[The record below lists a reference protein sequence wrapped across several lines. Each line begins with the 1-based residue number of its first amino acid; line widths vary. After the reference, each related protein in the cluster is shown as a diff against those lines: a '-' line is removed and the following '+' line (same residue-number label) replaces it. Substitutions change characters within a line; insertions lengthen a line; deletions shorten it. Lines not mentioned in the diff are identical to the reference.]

1 MDRDFLKNNMSAF
14 LDGELEPK
22 QMREF
27 EHEIQSYP
35 DLFVELQ
42 TLQRLNKLAMETQV
56 PLPDDRYFDKLA
68 EQIDAQIKREAPQE
82 RSRIVNF
89 LLERRKTVAIISSV
103 AAVFL
108 IAVIGMNLYGPN
120 AKRYP
125 SELRNIELKP
135 AIIEQPKTDTVTVW
149 PEHEQQ
155 IVPPPVLESEVK
167 RESMAKKVGKAALHE
182 EADKLR
188 SDSGATRL
196 RNAPVPDTAPAVIAD
211 TMHKEIEVVT
221 AERRLFAEPQTTKG
235 AELLKVKPSEVKPS
249 TLSGSIAPLPD
260 LNTQDSERANIA
272 LPEPTKVDTI
282 TIRTQSII
290 PGLTDERYPMLKDSD
305 VKSIEPDTAQFLGA
319 GGLSWDVYI
328 KAFRPLNQGIY
339 PGWSLTAL
347 TISRDS
353 LQAWVDSIRTID
365 PGLWSAEQA
374 YRSLQRPNITW
385 NEYQRWR
392 ACVDFYLA
400 DSPNAD
406 RNLWDQRVVK
416 LNEILEHFL
425 GKQNQHRD

>member
-1 MDRDFLKNNMSAF
+1 MDREFIRNNMSAF

-35 DLFVELQ
+35 DLFAELQ
-42 TLQRLNKLAMETQV
+42 TLQRLNKLALETQV

-68 EQIDAQIKREAPQE
+68 DQIDAQIKREAPQQ

-89 LLERRKTVAIISSV
+89 LLERRRTVAIISSV

-125 SELRNIELKP
+125 SELRNIELNR
-135 AIIEQPKTDTVTVW
+135 AIETTPKTDTVTIW
-149 PEHEQQ
+149 PKHEQQ
-155 IVPPPVLESEVK
+155 IVPPPALESEVK
-167 RESMAKKVGKAALHE
+167 RDTMAKK
-182 EADKLR
+182 ADKAVLKEETEKTFVDSSLSLR
-188 SDSGATRL
+188 QGTLTLNSVEMPT
-196 RNAPVPDTAPAVIAD
+196 PDTIAR
-211 TMHKEIEVVT
+211 EIEVVT
-221 AERRLFAEPQTTKG
+221 AERHLVAKPQTTKG

-249 TLSGSIAPLPD
+249 ALSGSIAPLPD
-260 LNTQDSERANIA
+260 FDTQDSERANIA

-305 VKSIEPDTAQFLGA
+305 VKSIQPDTAKFLGA